1 MNAFNYKEV
10 VANILNNISK
20 YIVEA
25 SVEQIK
31 LRAQVEGGSMKFAVY
46 LSKGTN
52 QDFWETITKPLCISS
67 MEIIRQHK
75 VLLDLIKRKDE
86 EIAEYKAEG
95 AELIRSM
102 FPVI

>member
-1 MNAFNYKEV
+1 MSEC
-10 VANILNNISK
+10 
-20 YIVEA
+20 IVEA

-31 LRAQVEGGSMKFAVY
+31 LRTQIEGGPMKFVINFI
-46 LSKGTN
+46 KGTTR
-52 QDFWETITKPLCISS
+52 DFWEIITKPLCISS

-75 VLLDLIKRKDE
+75 FLLDLMKKKDE

-102 FPVI
+102 FPLC